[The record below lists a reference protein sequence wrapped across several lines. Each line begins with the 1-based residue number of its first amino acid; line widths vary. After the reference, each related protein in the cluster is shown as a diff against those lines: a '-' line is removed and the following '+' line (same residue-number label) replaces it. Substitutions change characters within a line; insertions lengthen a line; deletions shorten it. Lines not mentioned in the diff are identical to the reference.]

1 MSTGG
6 VRSGPHRWRSHRNHP
21 PTHTYTHKPLNGK
34 GEGRA
39 GWIGAGGGGGSRGP
53 EDTVVLVHSLGT
65 TVIGLVADNSF
76 MEI

>member
-1 MSTGG
+1 ME
-6 VRSGPHRWRSHRNHP
+6 R
-21 PTHTYTHKPLNGK
+21 

-65 TVIGLVADNSF
+65 TVIGLVAENSF